1 MVEEGSL
8 EFRLRKNDET
18 RNYLLDEI
26 KHDLMN
32 EKYKKTCNY
41 LNYVENLLIL
51 ASTITSCVSISAFA
65 SLVDITVGIT
75 SSSLGINICAII
87 ARIKKYMSII
97 YIKKKKQHDKI
108 AFLGKDKLN
117 PIEVLISK
125 SLIDS
130 YISHGEFVLVNNVLR
145 KYNEV
150 KEEKKSRNVCRMH
163 YIKMV
168 DISRKTY
175 ERNDTE
181 TI

>member
-8 EFRLRKNDET
+8 EFRLRKIDET

-26 KHDLMN
+26 KHNLMN

-51 ASTITSCVSISAFA
+51 ASTITSCVLISVFP

-97 YIKKKKQHDKI
+97 YIK
-108 AFLGKDKLN
+108 
-117 PIEVLISK
+117 
-125 SLIDS
+125 
-130 YISHGEFVLVNNVLR
+130 R
-145 KYNEV
+145 R
-150 KEEKKSRNVCRMH
+150 RNSM
-163 YIKMV
+163 IK
-168 DISRKTY
+168 
-175 ERNDTE
+175 
-181 TI
+181 